1 MPLRFVPLLSEFLQ
15 FLRFKRKVITICS
28 IWFFFVKIR
37 GRVDEA
43 EAILLNINRV
53 NGKEKEPEDLKS
65 RLEYVSKSMREEKVY
80 SHKSLLFLLLLKS
93 SSGNIN

>member
-1 MPLRFVPLLSEFLQ
+1 M
-15 FLRFKRKVITICS
+15 
-28 IWFFFVKIR
+28 FFFVKIR

-53 NGKEKEPEDLKS
+53 NGKEKKPEDLKS

-80 SHKSLLFLLLLKS
+80 SYKSLLVHLLLES
-93 SSGNIN
+93 SSGTID

>member
-1 MPLRFVPLLSEFLQ
+1 MPGCQDSSSASNGMSQL
-15 FLRFKRKVITICS
+15 IG
-28 IWFFFVKIR
+28 FFFKKKIR

-65 RLEYVSKSMREEKVY
+65 RLEYVSKSMREEKVH
-80 SHKSLLFLLLLKS
+80 SHKSLFIFFWSPLL
-93 SSGNIN
+93 GP